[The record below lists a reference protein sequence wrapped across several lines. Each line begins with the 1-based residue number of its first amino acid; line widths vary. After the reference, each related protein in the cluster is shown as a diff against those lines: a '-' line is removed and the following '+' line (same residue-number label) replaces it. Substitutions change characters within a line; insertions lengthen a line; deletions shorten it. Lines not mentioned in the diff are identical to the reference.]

1 MDMRLVSLSTDIRNS
16 QQLSTETS
24 NLLQQRLNDIEHRI
38 ALVSDGQEQGLQ
50 ELSDLFASCR
60 SALQNAQPSTASSS
74 NCSSADICPS
84 VDGESEH
91 VNKDTEVS
99 HKNSKRQVSPQ
110 KESTLSGPIDVSAKY
125 SALFHLTFH
134 QMMPFCNASCQC
146 VCHSR
151 NRSWQVRY
159 GTSALFKL
167 VFGSFFMGYSGVPTP
182 KITCDVSTCPGPAP
196 ESTITVRYTFPTW
209 VPNRAIILAFYSHSN
224 IRHFGMRITRRIPY
238 VPGNIFSRI
247 NSKDFD
253 GAIALLQSGNAHVN
267 DTESRHG
274 ISVLGA
280 ALRHPALSPGF
291 IQFIEFLL
299 QKQADPHIPNDEG
312 ESAWHFAAR
321 LMLPN
326 TPTTIAS
333 TELQSQLHRLFPN
346 PDWDIFQFT
355 HVHKVIAG
363 LRPLNLKKVL
373 ENPIYHSQINAMDS
387 LGQTPL
393 GLAASLGDHRAVE
406 TLLLAGADVNPP
418 LQSAAS
424 LHPLRSA
431 IKSQR
436 SRCVELLLMASANP
450 FSLDGRRA
458 TLLHTA
464 AAGCD
469 SLSLIRPL
477 LSRGIPLDSRNTH
490 DCTPL
495 SFTPLNDNYK
505 VARFFLSQGAN
516 INNVDKDGDTPL
528 TEAIRLNA
536 HNCLRLFLDEGANM
550 RTRNHRGWTVL
561 HFAAAYSDIE
571 SIQILAS
578 SCLRGLNV
586 QARNIQGNMPR
597 DCLFERQ
604 HVPHGVLE
612 AFESLLKSATPET
625 TPLAVHYGAQC
636 PTKPSLSEANSEETQ
651 MENNAFRYKNSSSSA
666 RLFIAPYIWLAWIT
680 VLAWTFLFLFH

>member
-16 QQLSTETS
+16 QQVSAETS

-60 SALQNAQPSTASSS
+60 SALQNAQPSTASSP
-74 NCSSADICPS
+74 NCSSADISPS
-84 VDGESEH
+84 TGNESEH
-91 VNKDTEVS
+91 VDKHTEMS
-99 HKNSKRQVSPQ
+99 HKRSKHQVSLQ
-110 KESTLSGPIDVSAKY
+110 KESTFSDPIDVSVKY
-125 SALFHLTFH
+125 SALSHLTFH
-134 QMMPFCNASCQC
+134 QTMSSCNASCQC

-151 NRSWQVRY
+151 NWSWQVRY
-159 GTSALFKL
+159 GTSAPFKL
-167 VFGSFFMGYSGVPTP
+167 VFGSLFMGYSGVPTP
-182 KITCDVSTCPGPAP
+182 KINCDISTCPRPTP
-196 ESTITVRYTFPTW
+196 QSTITVRYSFPTW
-209 VPNRAIILAFYSHSN
+209 VPNRAIILAFCSHSN

-253 GAIALLQSGNAHVN
+253 GAIALLQSGNANVN
-267 DTESRHG
+267 DTETRHG

-280 ALRHPALSPGF
+280 ALRHPVLSPGF

-299 QKQADPHIPNDEG
+299 QRQADPHIPNDEG

-333 TELQSQLHRLFPN
+333 TELQSQLYRLFPN

-363 LRPLNLKKVL
+363 LRPLNLTKVL
-373 ENPIYHSQINAMDS
+373 ENPLYRSQINARDS
-387 LGQTPL
+387 LGETPL
-393 GLAASLGDHRAVE
+393 GLAALLGDHRAVE
-406 TLLLAGADVNPP
+406 TLLVAGADVTLP
-418 LQSAAS
+418 LQSSAS
-424 LHPLRSA
+424 LNPLRRA
-431 IKSQR
+431 VKSQR
-436 SRCVELLLMASANP
+436 SRCVELLLMASANQL
-450 FSLDGRRA
+450 SLDSRGA

-469 SLSLIRPL
+469 SLSLIHPL
-477 LSRGIPLDSRNTH
+477 LLRGIPLDSRNTH

-536 HNCLRLFLDEGANM
+536 HNCLRLFLDEEANV

-561 HFAAAYSDIE
+561 HFAAAYGDIE
-571 SIQILAS
+571 SIQILTS
-578 SCLRGLNV
+578 RCLRGLNV
-586 QARNIQGNMPR
+586 QAHNIHGKMPR
-597 DCLFERQ
+597 DCLLERQ
-604 HVPHGVLE
+604 RLPQGVLE
-612 AFESLLKSATPET
+612 AFESLLRSVTPET
-625 TPLAVHYGAQC
+625 TSSAVDYGAQRYS
-636 PTKPSLSEANSEETQ
+636 TKLSPSETISEEAQ
-651 MENNAFRYKNSSSSA
+651 MENKSSSS
-666 RLFIAPYIWLAWIT
+666 RLFVAPYMLLVWIT
-680 VLAWTFLFLFH
+680 VLSWTFLFLFH